1 MNPKT
6 LLWYEARRCS
16 FSIDALILVLLAIAL
31 ATWTGCAGVSQTAST
46 NSSTTSTTK
55 NTAPKITVTVAN
67 TTITGG
73 TTQQFSAQVENTSNT
88 AVVWNTS
95 FGTISSTGL
104 FTAPKVTSAQPFA
117 VVATSVADSSVSAKV
132 AGTVIPAQTVAALKI
147 VTSKL
152 AGGTSGVSYN
162 AALSASGGQSPYQWN
177 FSSGKLP
184 AGLQFDGSTGVIS
197 GTPSQTGSF
206 SFTVAVKDAASSQTS
221 QALALSIAANSSSN
235 FDGPAELPRV
245 YLQTAL
251 ADTPAPGK
259 TIAVGTGGDFQG
271 ALNSANCGDTITLQ
285 AGATYGGVFYFP
297 QKSCD
302 SGHWIIVRTS
312 TPDSALPPEGT
323 RMTPCYAGVSSLPG
337 RPSLNCTSTKNVL
350 AKVEFINKTG
360 YGPIVFSS
368 GANHYRLIGLE
379 ITRTAGTSV
388 VSNLIT
394 PDVNVGASNIVL
406 DRLWVHGTAQD
417 ETTRGVYLSG
427 VTSVAVIDS
436 FFSDFHCIS
445 VSGSCT
451 DAQAVAGGA
460 GDIPTGPFK
469 IDDNFLEA
477 SGENI
482 IFGGSAST
490 ITPADIEIRR
500 NHFFKP
506 LTWMPGH
513 SGFVGGANGNPF
525 VVKNHFEI
533 KNAQRVL
540 FEANILENV
549 WGGVGQYGYSIEITP
564 KNQAENNQNICPICQ
579 VTDVTIRYTTISHVG
594 GVMVLANAASSAGG
608 VPADGQRY
616 SIHDI
621 IADDVSDVTYN
632 GRGTFA
638 QISTVPQPNIQNI
651 QIDHVTVF
659 QPHVMFNLGADA
671 TEKMVNFKFTNSIVN
686 AGLNPFTTT
695 GGGTGNC
702 AYLQTPNIIVP
713 ACFAPYVFTSNAI
726 IAVPSNIGT
735 SNWPSGNSF
744 PASASNVGFVKY
756 NNGNGG
762 DYHLLS
768 TSPYKNAGT
777 DGRDLGADVDTV
789 LADITGV
796 Q

>member
-1 MNPKT
+1 MKT
-6 LLWYEARRCS
+6 KLLRWYEAPRCS
-16 FSIDALILVLLAIAL
+16 FSIDAVILVLLAIAI
-31 ATWTGCAGVSQTAST
+31 ATWTGCAGVSQSASST
-46 NSSTTSTTK
+46 TSTTSTTK
-55 NTAPKITVTVAN
+55 NIAPKVTVTTSN
-67 TTITGG
+67 TTITSGA
-73 TTQQFSAQVENTSNT
+73 TQQFSAQVENTSNT
-88 AVVWNTS
+88 AVVWNSS

-104 FTAPKVTSAQPFA
+104 FTAPKVTSSQSFS
-117 VVATSVADSSVSAKV
+117 VVATSVADSTVFAKIG
-132 AGTVIPAQTVAALKI
+132 AQVIPAQTIAPLKI

-162 AALSASGGQSPYQWN
+162 AALSASGGQSPYRWTV
-177 FSSGKLP
+177 SSGTLP
-184 AGLQFDGSTGVIS
+184 GGVQLDASSGVIS
-197 GTPSQTGSF
+197 GIPSQTGSF
-206 SFTVAVKDAASSQTS
+206 SFSVAVKDSASNQTT
-221 QALALSIAANSSSN
+221 QPLSLSVAANSTSN

-251 ADTPAPGK
+251 ADTPATGK
-259 TIAVGTGGDFQG
+259 TIAVASGGDFQA

-312 TPDSALPPEGT
+312 SPDSALPPEGT
-323 RMTPCYAGVSSLPG
+323 RMTPCYAGVGSLPG
-337 RPSLNCTSTKNVL
+337 RPALHCTSTKNVL
-350 AKVEFINKTG
+350 AKVQFINKTG
-360 YGPIVFSS
+360 YGPVVFSN

-379 ITRTAGTSV
+379 VTRTAGTSV

-394 PDVNVGASNIVL
+394 PDVNAGASDIVL

-417 ETTRGVYLSG
+417 ETTRGAYLSG
-427 VTSVAVIDS
+427 VTSIAIIDS
-436 FFSDFHCIS
+436 FFTDFHCVS

-451 DAQAVAGGA
+451 DSQAVAGGA
-460 GDIPTGPFK
+460 GNLPTGPFK
-469 IDDNFLEA
+469 IYDNFLEA

-500 NHFFKP
+500 NHLFKP

-513 SGFVGGANGNPF
+513 SGFVGGADGNPF
-525 VVKNHFEI
+525 IVKNHFET
-533 KNAQRVL
+533 KNAKRIL
-540 FEANILENV
+540 FEGNILENV

-564 KNQAENNQNICPICQ
+564 KNQAENNQNICPICE

-638 QISTVPQPNIQNI
+638 QISTVPQPNIQNV

-671 TEKMVNFKFTNSIVN
+671 TEKMVNFKFTNSILN
-686 AGLNPFTTT
+686 AGSSPFTTT

-702 AYLQTPNIIVP
+702 AYLQTPNVIVP
-713 ACFAPYVFTSNAI
+713 ACFAPYVFTKNAI
-726 IAVPSNIGT
+726 IAVPSNVGT
-735 SNWPSGNSF
+735 TNWPAGNWF
-744 PASASNVGFVKY
+744 PAAVSNVGFVKY
-756 NNGNGG
+756 NNGSGG

-789 LADITGV
+789 LADIAGV